1 MHNDIE
7 KILFSEEQITKR
19 VQEIGKSLSESFSQ
33 KNIEEDGIVFL
44 GILKGSTLFLAD
56 IIRAFDHPCEMDFM
70 QVSSYGNSTCS
81 SNEINVKKD
90 LSNPIAGKHVVVV
103 EDILDSGLTLHYL
116 IEYLL
121 TKKPASLR
129 IVTLLYKDIE
139 RKYDIKCEEIGF
151 ICPNEFVVGY
161 GLDYA
166 ERYRNLPYVGILKKE
181 VYVEDNNK

>member
-7 KILFSEEQITKR
+7 RILFTEDQITNR
-19 VQEIGKSLSESFSQ
+19 VQEIGKNLSKTFN
-33 KNIEEDGIVFL
+33 KTNIEEEGVIFL

-56 IIRAFDHPCEMDFM
+56 IIRAFNGKCEMDFM
-70 QVSSYGNSTCS
+70 QVSSYGNSTRS

-90 LSNPIAGKHVVVV
+90 LSTPIAGKHVVVV
-103 EDILDSGLTLHYL
+103 EDIIDSGLTLHYL

-129 IVTLLYKDIE
+129 IVSLLYKDIE
-139 RKYDIKCEEIGF
+139 RKYDIECEEIGF

-166 ERYRNLPYVGILKKE
+166 EKYRNLPYIGVLKKE
-181 VYVEDNNK
+181 VYVEDDNN